1 VKFAD
6 DNRRAGRHK
15 SDGVTQNFSWM
26 AGVVQNHRDQRR
38 ARPYTIGLQRG
49 CVCSDPLNE
58 FDPTLLLA
66 TRSDQLIFQDL
77 SDSSAANIAK
87 LSEFPGG
94 H

>member
-6 DNRRAGRHK
+6 DNRRAGRRK

-26 AGVVQNHRDQRR
+26 VGVVQNHRDQRR
-38 ARPYTIGLQRG
+38 TRPHTIGLQRG
-49 CVCSDPLNE
+49 CVCGDPLNV
-58 FDPTLLLA
+58 FDPTL

-87 LSEFPGG
+87 LSEFLGG